1 MRSKHIFP
9 GMTATALLLISIAAH
24 ARNVPDADGKGS
36 MYGKD
41 APAFDVK
48 GRYGETYTRERLAG
62 NVLILQ
68 FGTSW

>member
-1 MRSKHIFP
+1 MIRKRTLC
-9 GMTATALLLISIAAH
+9 GAVAAAVLLIGQAAYG
-24 ARNVPDADGKGS
+24 REVPDADGKGS

-41 APAFDVK
+41 APAFEVK
-48 GRYGETYTRERLAG
+48 GPYGETYTRERLAG